1 MDQDTLAVENQN
13 LSEIVIVGKDG
24 IEYRYFIRSDMK
36 RKCNDDLPTSLEHD
50 VKKCKCID
58 VKIEWK

>member
-1 MDQDTLAVENQN
+1 VENQN

-24 IEYRYFIRSDMK
+24 IEYRYSIRSDMK